1 MAEAHINLFV
11 SFGSRSEAEG
21 YFIYSHRREIR
32 RRINQSV
39 QVGHNFTHLVANVAE
54 GEELLGKVLVLFG
67 EEEKKSVRCCA
78 CADSST
84 CKVAGN
90 RQGIHPGSG
99 QHSLPPYKSSLVF
112 RREWHWLQCDF
123 LNSHTY
129 VIDPRIGVVQ
139 HTFELF
145 PTTTASRRDTW
156 RTPRCRLEFT
166 RSDLA
171 ELCLCIVWLPGGE
184 GLLLEGRRRRRTVV
198 GSSRCSASRANCTH
212 HAGRQF
218 HEPHQEPAALAV
230 DQTAEE
236 PDGEPHQQGTFTV
249 CARAL

>member
-1 MAEAHINLFV
+1 MTVTTMWF
-11 SFGSRSEAEG
+11 F
-21 YFIYSHRREIR
+21 F
-32 RRINQSV
+32 
-39 QVGHNFTHLVANVAE
+39 
-54 GEELLGKVLVLFG
+54 
-67 EEEKKSVRCCA
+67 
-78 CADSST
+78 
-84 CKVAGN
+84 
-90 RQGIHPGSG
+90 
-99 QHSLPPYKSSLVF
+99 
-112 RREWHWLQCDF
+112 
-123 LNSHTY
+123 NSHTY

-171 ELCLCIVWLPGGE
+171 ELCLCSVWLPGGE
-184 GLLLEGRRRRRTVV
+184 GLLLEGRRRTVV

-249 CARAL
+249 CARALCSTWDSFGLDFAFQKKAR

>member
-1 MAEAHINLFV
+1 MYDAAHARIPLPV
-11 SFGSRSEAEG
+11 KWLEIGKA
-21 YFIYSHRREIR
+21 FIQVVVNTHYHPRKLALS
-32 RRINQSV
+32 SV
-39 QVGHNFTHLVANVAE
+39 GNDSDYNVI
-54 GEELLGKVLVLFG
+54 F
-67 EEEKKSVRCCA
+67 
-78 CADSST
+78 
-84 CKVAGN
+84 
-90 RQGIHPGSG
+90 
-99 QHSLPPYKSSLVF
+99 F
-112 RREWHWLQCDF
+112 
-123 LNSHTY
+123 NSHTY

-171 ELCLCIVWLPGGE
+171 ELCLCSVWLPGGE

-236 PDGEPHQQGTFTV
+236 PDGEPHQQGTLTV
-249 CARAL
+249 CVRALCSTWDSFGLDFAFKKKRDKEC